1 MKKIFYTL
9 IASLPFFTSCEEADF
24 GVKAADPQ
32 SWEQEEAITLPGL
45 SLSPV
50 ATVDLANAGDSVVI
64 INPSLSGTIPEG
76 AKIGNFRVELVS
88 ENGSTTLN
96 ACEEGKVKTAELQTA
111 IETAYGKRP
120 EERTF
125 DAIVYANIMSNG
137 QASLIKAETTVSA
150 IPVAPVIESAY
161 YLVGAPNG
169 WDWTNGDYQF
179 SHSGKDVYDDPIFT
193 LTFTAPVDEKT
204 GNRVDCWFKINPKS
218 AFEAGAETSTTLGS
232 KTDGSTELEG
242 TLVAKGET
250 SCGAIN
256 MPASDGAKYYR
267 ITLNMMDY
275 SYKVEIL
282 NHQEFIYEIGN
293 NNGWSTT
300 YALHSPASDGIYHGA
315 MFLKSGFKFRSNA
328 NDWNGSGNWGLDAD
342 GTEGKLISDG
352 GSKDIPLTE
361 DGFYKITVDLNKM
374 EYTLAKFEKLGIIGD
389 GQPGGWDTDT
399 ELTYDDTE
407 KCWKATGVELTGGKS
422 IKLRTVGDWNPVNI
436 GGASLDKLIFNSNDN
451 IPVAESGTFT
461 VKLFLE
467 TAGQP
472 YATLT
477 KE

>member
-1 MKKIFYTL
+1 MKKLLYTL

-32 SWEQEEAITLPGL
+32 SWEQEEAITLPEL
-45 SLSPV
+45 TATAV
-50 ATVDLANAGDSVVI
+50 ATIDLAQAGDSVAI
-64 INPSLSGTIPEG
+64 FNPSMNGALPEG
-76 AKIGNFRVELVS
+76 ATLDNFRVELAT
-88 ENGSTTLN
+88 ENGTKTLDASTT
-96 ACEEGKVKTAELQTA
+96 GKVAAADLQAA
-111 IETAYGKRP
+111 IEELYGKRP
-120 EERTF
+120 EERSFNAT
-125 DAIVYANIMSNG
+125 VYANVMVND
-137 QASLIKAETTVSA
+137 QASLVKGETTVKA

-179 SHSGKDVYDDPIFT
+179 SHSDKDVYDDPVFT
-193 LTFTAPVDEKT
+193 LTFNAPVDEDGK
-204 GNRVDCWFKINPKS
+204 RVDCWFKINPQS
-218 AFEAGAETSTTLGS
+218 AFEAGAETNTTLGS
-232 KTDGSTELEG
+232 ETDGSTELEG

-256 MPASDGAKYYR
+256 MPASDGAKFYR

-275 SYKVEIL
+275 TYTVEIL

-315 MFLKSGFKFRSNA
+315 MYLKSGFKFRSNA

-342 GTEGKLISDG
+342 STEGKLISDG
-352 GSKDIPLTE
+352 GSKDIPLAE

-374 EYTLAKFEKLGIIGD
+374 EYTLTKFEKLGIIGD

-422 IKLRTVGDWNPVNI
+422 IKFRTVGDWNTVNI